1 MLKFQG
7 LHSDGHNPTHK
18 TTEKEPMKKT
28 NKLKNETINIIP
40 TTPDL
45 FVQYAQ
51 LYSNMNSEGKQ
62 MIETQLR
69 AYGVN
74 YDLMKKVI
82 KTDVEQKPINETNKG
97 LN

>member
-1 MLKFQG
+1 
-7 LHSDGHNPTHK
+7 
-18 TTEKEPMKKT
+18 
-28 NKLKNETINIIP
+28 
-40 TTPDL
+40 
-45 FVQYAQ
+45 
-51 LYSNMNSEGKQ
+51 MNSEGKQ

>member
-1 MLKFQG
+1 
-7 LHSDGHNPTHK
+7 
-18 TTEKEPMKKT
+18 MKKT